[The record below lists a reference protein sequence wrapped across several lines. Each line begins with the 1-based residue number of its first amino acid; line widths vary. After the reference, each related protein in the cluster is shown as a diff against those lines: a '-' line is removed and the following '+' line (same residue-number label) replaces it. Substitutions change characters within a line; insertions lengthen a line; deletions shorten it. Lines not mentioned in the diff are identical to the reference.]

1 MDNLIKKKR
10 DRGGHRASASKL
22 VAKIVEAIPR
32 ASPEKDLV
40 WLRHI
45 TLRDKI
51 KMLKEL
57 DEQVIDILSASKDED
72 ADEQVGR
79 EIEDSDKSIAELE
92 RTLLQLD
99 DVLGKLGGSLLL
111 FTPIN
116 DICSAAG
123 RISNVYANGT

>member
-1 MDNLIKKKR
+1 MAET
-10 DRGGHRASASKL
+10 H
-22 VAKIVEAIPR
+22 
-32 ASPEKDLV
+32 
-40 WLRHI
+40 HI
-45 TLRDKI
+45 TRQI

-57 DEQVIDILSASKDED
+57 DEQVIDILSASKDE
-72 ADEQVGR
+72 DEQVGR

-111 FTPIN
+111 LTPIN

-123 RISNVYANGT
+123 RHKQCVCQWHIISVKFH